1 MSFSVMVSK
10 GVLSWDGGKCL
21 QNISALTQL
30 SRPSGE
36 TQPLLSSPGW
46 CNRLCK
52 THRRAL
58 KTQSHQKLKVN
69 PYSFFCCA
77 TCQPPACCV
86 ADDFALYL
94 ARFAADRAAVSHRL
108 TAPAPGE
115 PLSGPLCMKH
125 TQLLPQRSPN
135 VLIYRVLLA
144 DMGK

>member
-1 MSFSVMVSK
+1 MFRHSNICPVLGFFSCIYPLCSFASRYSYHTLLHNLAMSFSVMVSK
-10 GVLSWDGGKCL
+10 GVPSWDGGKCL

-69 PYSFFCCA
+69 PYSFLLLCHLSA
-77 TCQPPACCV
+77 SCV
-86 ADDFALYL
+86 L
-94 ARFAADRAAVSHRL
+94 RCR
-108 TAPAPGE
+108 
-115 PLSGPLCMKH
+115 
-125 TQLLPQRSPN
+125 
-135 VLIYRVLLA
+135 
-144 DMGK
+144 